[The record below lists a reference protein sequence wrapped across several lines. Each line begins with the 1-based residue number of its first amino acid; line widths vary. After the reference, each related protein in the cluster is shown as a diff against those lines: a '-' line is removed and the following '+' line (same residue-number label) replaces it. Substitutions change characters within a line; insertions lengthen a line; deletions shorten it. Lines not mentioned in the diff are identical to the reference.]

1 MATPTA
7 TDFPSLTTSIALPE
21 CTTAVPD
28 RYGYVPEDA
37 CNAQWAYSPSFSA
50 AVALAV
56 LFGMLTIAHTTF
68 AITYRKGFCWVI
80 IMAATWETLGFS
92 LRSVAAR
99 NQQSEGLAFASQLFF
114 LLAPLW
120 INAFVYMTAGRLIY
134 TFHPAKAIW
143 GIKAISLGK
152 WFVWLDIFSF
162 AVQAAGGMMLSPSNP
177 ANIQDIAKK
186 IYLTGIGVQEFFI
199 VLFLSL
205 VIKFHVEARALD
217 RQGVLPNPSGRRKS
231 MWQYLTYALYAVLA
245 LISMRI
251 VFRLFEFSNGMDP
264 RKNKLPFIEGYALG
278 LDAVPMLLALLV
290 LAVVHPGLVLRGEES
305 EFPSRKVRKAERKE
319 KKAAKKEEKR
329 VRKEERE
336 MRKQESN

>member
-1 MATPTA
+1 MATPTTTA
-7 TDFPSLTTSIALPE
+7 LLSLTTSTALPE

-50 AVALAV
+50 AVALAA
-56 LFGMLTIAHTTF
+56 LFGLLTVSHTISAF
-68 AITYRKGFCWVI
+68 IHRKGFCWVI
-80 IMAATWETLGFS
+80 IMAATWETVGFS
-92 LRSVAAR
+92 LRAVAAH
-99 NQQSEGLAFASQLFF
+99 NQQSEGLAFGSQIFF

-143 GIKAISLGK
+143 GIKAISFGK

-162 AVQAAGGMMLSPSNP
+162 GVQATGGMMLNP
-177 ANIQDIAKK
+177 TNSASIQDIAKK

-199 VLFLSL
+199 LLYLSL
-205 VIKFHVEARALD
+205 VVKFHIEARAME
-217 RQGVLPNPSGRRKS
+217 RQGVLPNPTGRRGS
-231 MWQYLTYALYAVLA
+231 MWKWLTYALYAVLA

-251 VFRLFEFSNGMDP
+251 VFRLFEFSGGMDP
-264 RKNKLPFIEGYALG
+264 SKNKLPFVEGYALG

-319 KKAAKKEEKR
+319 KKKAKKEEKR

-336 MRKQESN
+336 MRKQGDL